1 MKSKN
6 FKLSPSGRLAASLA
20 IIFVS
25 LNAYGNGI
33 VPDAGHQG
41 PDVSAVNGGTQV
53 INIVTPN
60 NEGISHNQYQD
71 FNVGKP
77 GAVFNNALEA
87 GQSQLAGHLN
97 ANSNLN
103 GQAASLIL
111 NEVVSRNPSF
121 LLGQQEVF
129 GIAAEYVLSN
139 PNGITCDGC
148 GFINT
153 SRSSLVVGNPLFE
166 NGQLKA
172 IAPSTTQIYYRLV
185 KMA

>member
-60 NEGISHNQYQD
+60 NEGISHNQYW
-71 FNVGKP
+71 
-77 GAVFNNALEA
+77 
-87 GQSQLAGHLN
+87 
-97 ANSNLN
+97 
-103 GQAASLIL
+103 QAW
-111 NEVVSRNPSF
+111 
-121 LLGQQEVF
+121 
-129 GIAAEYVLSN
+129 
-139 PNGITCDGC
+139 GC
-148 GFINT
+148 I
-153 SRSSLVVGNPLFE
+153 
-166 NGQLKA
+166 
-172 IAPSTTQIYYRLV
+172 
-185 KMA
+185 

>member
-1 MKSKN
+1 M
-6 FKLSPSGRLAASLA
+6 L
-20 IIFVS
+20 
-25 LNAYGNGI
+25 YGNGSI

-77 GAVFNNALEA
+77 GAVFNNALEG

-103 GQAASLIL
+103 GQAAS
-111 NEVVSRNPSF
+111 
-121 LLGQQEVF
+121 
-129 GIAAEYVLSN
+129 
-139 PNGITCDGC
+139 
-148 GFINT
+148 
-153 SRSSLVVGNPLFE
+153 
-166 NGQLKA
+166 
-172 IAPSTTQIYYRLV
+172 
-185 KMA
+185 

>member
-25 LNAYGNGI
+25 LNAYAGGI
-33 VPDAGHQG
+33 VPDAGNQG
-41 PDVSAVNGGTQV
+41 PNVSSVNGGTQV

-87 GQSQLAGHLN
+87 GQSQLAGQLN

-103 GQAASLIL
+103 GQAAS
-111 NEVVSRNPSF
+111 NF
-121 LLGQQEVF
+121 
-129 GIAAEYVLSN
+129 
-139 PNGITCDGC
+139 
-148 GFINT
+148 
-153 SRSSLVVGNPLFE
+153 
-166 NGQLKA
+166 K
-172 IAPSTTQIYYRLV
+172 
-185 KMA
+185 